1 MPENK
6 YIYLSRYAF
15 SLMSFEVKTW
25 WLKVIEMIRFV
36 TVIVKKGFGKYVEKS
51 SKMIVSKYVE
61 KTSKK
66 EIL

>member
-1 MPENK
+1 
-6 YIYLSRYAF
+6 
-15 SLMSFEVKTW
+15 MSFEVKTW

-36 TVIVKKGFGKYVEKS
+36 RVIVKKGFDKYVEKS